1 MEIMENK
8 RAICLI
14 AILLACVTLSPVWLQ
29 AATAATDHQQYTF
42 TKDRT
47 GYTRVH
53 PDDTYDSNRSY
64 GYDLGTVQS
73 THKPFYFSVKTAE
86 GNYRVTLTV
95 TALSNDARF
104 TVKAE
109 SRRLLLLQEPLKK
122 GEQVTRTFI
131 INIKDRVI
139 AGGSTVKLKSRE
151 LGKLDWDDKLTI
163 ELDAHQ
169 VVLEQLS
176 VTKLATAAVPTL
188 FLAGNS
194 TVVNQDNEP
203 WGSWGQMI
211 TAFLTPQVAVANHAE
226 SGLTLGSFL
235 GSKRLDKV
243 LSVMQPNDY
252 LFIEFGHNDQKEKG
266 PKDGAYG
273 SYTERLRFFVKAV
286 REKGGIPVIVTST
299 NRRTFD
305 EQGKIYN
312 SLGDYPE
319 AARKVAADLQVPLI
333 DLNQMTKTLYEA
345 WGPEDSKKGFV
356 HYPAHTY
363 PGQDQE
369 LKDNTHFNTYGA
381 YEIAKCV
388 LAGIRKQVPA
398 LRPYIKKTVPT
409 FNPAHPDAISGWNW
423 PESPRADITKPD
435 GN

>member
-1 MEIMENK
+1 MKNK
-8 RAICLI
+8 HANCSF
-14 AILLACVTLSPVWLQ
+14 AILLAYVTLYPVWLH

-42 TKDRT
+42 TKDMA

-53 PDDTYDSNRSY
+53 PDDVYQSNHPY
-64 GYDLGTVQS
+64 GYDFGTKPAP
-73 THKPFYFSVKTAE
+73 HKPFYFSVKATE
-86 GNYRVTLTV
+86 GNYRVILKV
-95 TALSNDARF
+95 TALSDDARF

-122 GEQVTRTFI
+122 GEQATRTFI
-131 INIKDRVI
+131 VNIKDRAI
-139 AGGSTVKLKSRE
+139 AGGGIVKLKSRE
-151 LGKLDWDDKLTI
+151 FGKLDWDDKLTI
-163 ELDAHQ
+163 ELDAQQ
-169 VVLEQLS
+169 VELEQL
-176 VTKLATAAVPTL
+176 TLEKLTTAAVPTL

-211 TAFLTPQVAVANHAE
+211 PAFFTAQVAVANHAE
-226 SGLTLGSFL
+226 SGLTLGSFR

-243 LSVMQPNDY
+243 LSIMQPNDY

-286 REKGGIPVIVTST
+286 REKGGIPVIVTPT
-299 NRRTFD
+299 NRRTFN

-333 DLNQMTKTLYEA
+333 DLNEMTKTLYEA

-363 PGQDQE
+363 PGQDQA

-381 YEIAKCV
+381 FEIARCV
-388 LAGIRKQVPA
+388 LEGIRQHVPA
-398 LRPYIKKTVPT
+398 LRPYMKKTVPT
-409 FNPAHPDAISGWNW
+409 FNPAQPDAISSWNW